1 MDIVKAPRH
10 GSYDEYVVGQWLVKV
25 GKKVAEGDVL
35 VRLEAPGAIVE
46 VQSPAAG
53 TVRKVLLAEGK
64 LSAPGDVLCLIGK
77 AAESIDKA
85 MKQIA
90 KSAPAK
96 APALRQEV
104 AKSAP
109 AAGPAEGKPPAAPPP
124 AQQDKPQAPAGAVT
138 PILMPQAG
146 QSMEEGTITAWRAEV
161 GQAIKVGD
169 VIFEIE
175 TDKANIEVEAV
186 DAGRLARIVVQ
197 QGQTVPVKT
206 PVAYLAASD
215 ADVDAYLAAAGK
227 TCAGEVPAMQ
237 EPAAK
242 SAGKMPAI
250 HEGETPS
257 LQQAKSAGKMPAVHE
272 GETPSLQQAK
282 SAGKMP
288 AIHEGETPS
297 LQQAKS
303 AGKMPAIH
311 EGETPSLQET
321 TRPKASPAA
330 RKLAA
335 QRGIDVASVA
345 GSGPQGRVLSTDVP
359 AAGAAPRPAPAAS
372 GEAIRRKLTPMRKA
386 IARNLLAS
394 KQNIPHFYMRMTAQ
408 ADALYVAY
416 QSAKTRF
423 KCSVNDLIV
432 AAVARTLR
440 DFPAFRSRLDGEG
453 LVEFPTANIGIAVG
467 MENGLVV
474 PVVVGADLM
483 SLEQLAA
490 RTREVVEAARGGRI
504 EGLGQGVL
512 TITNL
517 GMYGVEEFAAI
528 INPPEASIL
537 AVGAIREDVVVAG
550 GAIKPAKVVTM
561 TLSADHRIV
570 DGLLAAQ
577 FMAALKKA
585 IESPE

>member
-237 EPAAK
+237 EPA
-242 SAGKMPAI
+242 
-250 HEGETPS
+250 
-257 LQQAKSAGKMPAVHE
+257 
-272 GETPSLQQAK
+272 AK